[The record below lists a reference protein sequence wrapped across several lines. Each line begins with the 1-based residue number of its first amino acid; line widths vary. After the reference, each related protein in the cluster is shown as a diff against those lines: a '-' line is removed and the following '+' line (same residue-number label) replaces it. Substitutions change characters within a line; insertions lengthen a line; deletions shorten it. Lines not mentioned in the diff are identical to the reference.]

1 MKKLLIAFMAL
12 SLSGCAHFLCKEPD
26 QIVKYK
32 YIVTTV
38 PDDLLTI
45 PAPIYKIDPTKAT
58 DKETGLWMIDSE
70 RRAIEIEK
78 KLKQIKELQDKQLQ
92 DMKKLPADDVITK

>member
-1 MKKLLIAFMAL
+1 MKKLLIALMAL
-12 SLSGCAHFLCKEPD
+12 SLSGCAHFFCKEPD

-45 PAPIYKIDPTKAT
+45 PAPVYKIDPTKAT
-58 DKETGLWMIDSE
+58 DKETGLWMTDSE
-70 RRAIEIEK
+70 RRAIELEK
-78 KLKQIKELQDKQLQ
+78 KLKRIKELQDKQLQ
-92 DMKKLPADDVITK
+92 DVKKLPADDVITK